1 MSETTSIYLNSLTL
15 GEKIDDQP
23 ARDIRNQ
30 VIPEGFGS
38 YLTDILPGDI
48 ALAAGAFTASMQQ
61 IKNII
66 KIPIEKFAQAVVNL
80 ETTQGLD
87 AINGTDV
94 PADVAEVQA
103 AYSLVALGSGPYNT
117 YTYSDFFGCMSG
129 LPYPWANLQA
139 LILNLQ
145 NSALAGVYTNLYA
158 ATQGPTLGL
167 DLAVQ
172 TQIDLANA
180 AIASILTAKP
190 GLSGE
195 VNNLYNQMGTQ
206 LGIEQAAR
214 NLGLA
219 PLPSPRDPGI
229 HPYPITIYSF
239 IDTVAPKYAKE
250 TDPNMAAQTLEA
262 ISNLSIPAGQS
273 IVGMM
278 RASRN
283 QDRLAI
289 LGIPL
294 DDNIPDIF
302 TPEEVIAGDPAPAY
316 PFNVEPVSPRILVD
330 PLTGPP
336 TVGLIY
342 ATVVDTGTVGPVD
355 GATSSPDSLIPNA
368 VSSVIP
374 GGAVVPGSL
383 AGSPYT
389 NLIPPA
395 LNTIDTSDVLLPAVP
410 TVAQAI
416 EQVINCNCDCWVQ

>member
-38 YLTDILPGDI
+38 YLKDILPNDI

-61 IKNII
+61 IKNIT
-66 KIPIEKFAQAVVNL
+66 KIPVEKFAQSVVNL

-103 AYSLVALGSGPYNT
+103 AYDLVALGSGPYNT

-145 NSALAGVYTNLYA
+145 NSALATVYTNLYA

-180 AIASILTAKP
+180 EIASILTAKP
-190 GLSGE
+190 GLAGE
-195 VNNLYNQMGTQ
+195 VNDLYDQMGTQ

-219 PLPSPRDPGI
+219 TLPTPRDPGI
-229 HPYPITIYSF
+229 HPYPIVIYSF

-289 LGIPL
+289 VGIPL
-294 DDNIPDIF
+294 DDNIPDAF
-302 TPEEVIAGDPAPAY
+302 TPEEVIAGNPAPAY
-316 PFNVEPVSPRILVD
+316 PSNVEPIVPGVVGGV
-330 PLTGPP
+330 PLDLPNLINYEALSVP
-336 TVGLIY
+336 GLINY
-342 ATVVDTGTVGPVD
+342 EVFKGGP
-355 GATSSPDSLIPNA
+355 
-368 VSSVIP
+368 
-374 GGAVVPGSL
+374 VVPGSL
-383 AGSPYT
+383 AGSPYI

-395 LNTIDTSDVLLPAVP
+395 LNTVDTSPVLIPAVP

-416 EQVINCNCDCWVQ
+416 EQVITCNCDCWVQ

>member
-38 YLTDILPGDI
+38 YLKDILPGDI

-103 AYSLVALGSGPYNT
+103 AYSLVALGNGPYNT

-158 ATQGPTLGL
+158 ATQGPTIGL

-180 AIASILTAKP
+180 EIASILTAKP

-195 VNNLYNQMGTQ
+195 VNDLYNQMGTQ

-239 IDTVAPKYAKE
+239 IDMIAPKYAKE

-316 PFNVEPVSPRILVD
+316 PFNVDPITEVANGVLSPENPSTINYQSLSGQTFEGFD
-330 PLTGPP
+330 GGP
-336 TVGLIY
+336 I
-342 ATVVDTGTVGPVD
+342 
-355 GATSSPDSLIPNA
+355 
-368 VSSVIP
+368 
-374 GGAVVPGSL
+374 VPGSL
-383 AGSPYT
+383 AGSPYI

>member
-1 MSETTSIYLNSLTL
+1 
-15 GEKIDDQP
+15 
-23 ARDIRNQ
+23 
-30 VIPEGFGS
+30 
-38 YLTDILPGDI
+38 
-48 ALAAGAFTASMQQ
+48 
-61 IKNII
+61 
-66 KIPIEKFAQAVVNL
+66 
-80 ETTQGLD
+80 
-87 AINGTDV
+87 
-94 PADVAEVQA
+94 
-103 AYSLVALGSGPYNT
+103 
-117 YTYSDFFGCMSG
+117 
-129 LPYPWANLQA
+129 
-139 LILNLQ
+139 
-145 NSALAGVYTNLYA
+145 
-158 ATQGPTLGL
+158 
-167 DLAVQ
+167 
-172 TQIDLANA
+172 
-180 AIASILTAKP
+180 
-190 GLSGE
+190 
-195 VNNLYNQMGTQ
+195 
-206 LGIEQAAR
+206 
-214 NLGLA
+214 
-219 PLPSPRDPGI
+219 
-229 HPYPITIYSF
+229 
-239 IDTVAPKYAKE
+239 
-250 TDPNMAAQTLEA
+250 MAAQTLEA

-316 PFNVEPVSPRILVD
+316 PFNVEPVSPEILVD

-342 ATVVDTGTVGPVD
+342 ATVIDTGTVGPVN
-355 GATSSPDSLIPNA
+355 GATSSPNSLIPNA